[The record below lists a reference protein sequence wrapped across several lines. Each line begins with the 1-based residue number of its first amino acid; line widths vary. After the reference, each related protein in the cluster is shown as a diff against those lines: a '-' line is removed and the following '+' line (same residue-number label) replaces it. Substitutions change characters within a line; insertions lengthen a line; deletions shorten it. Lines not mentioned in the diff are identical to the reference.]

1 MKVSE
6 VKKKN
11 SFKRKKFLKIY
22 SRSRSVR
29 KIFTNIAAPDK
40 LCTIMFQLIDFLQ
53 CFS

>member
-6 VKKKN
+6 VKKNFPSREKKN
-11 SFKRKKFLKIY
+11 LKIY